1 MRKILIIYGKES
13 LNFPHILTDS
23 EEMEACAF
31 EISNILRKNNL
42 ECFLLG
48 LEKNLKILGKWIKK
62 EKWLVFNLCEHLDG
76 DYRKEYKVAEFLEK
90 NKIPF
95 TGSPSHTLKVAQD
108 KRKSKILLKKAKL
121 PVPEY
126 FIFKKEDEKIELPF
140 PFPAI
145 VKPLYQD
152 GSAGI
157 NEKSVV
163 YDKRELK
170 AQLNFVFE
178 NFKEPAIV
186 EPYLNGREF
195 NVSVIGRNKRVALPI
210 SEIDYSQMPLSIPK
224 ILTYN
229 AKWMKNDISYEL
241 TKPICPAKISK
252 KLESKLKSV
261 ALAAGKLLGCRDYYR
276 VDFRT
281 DEEGNVYIIEV
292 NPNPDISPNA
302 GLARA
307 LQAKGISYDEFILRL
322 VKWAEQKY

>member
-1 MRKILIIYGKES
+1 MKKILIIYGKKS
-13 LNFPHILTDS
+13 LNYPHILTDN

-31 EISNILRKNNL
+31 EISNILTKNNY
-42 ECFLLG
+42 ENYLLG
-48 LEKNLKILGKWIKK
+48 LEKDLKILGRWIKK
-62 EKWLVFNLCEHLDG
+62 EKWIIFNLCEHLDG
-76 DYRKEYKVAEFLEK
+76 DYRKECKVAKYLEK

-95 TGSPSHTLKVAQD
+95 TGNPSYALKIAQD
-108 KRKSKILLKKAKL
+108 KRKSKVLLKEANL

-126 FIFKKEDEKIELPF
+126 FVCKEEQKSFDIPF

-152 GSAGI
+152 GSLGI

-163 YDKRELK
+163 YDMRQLKR
-170 AQLNFVFE
+170 QVGFIFE

-186 EPYLNGREF
+186 ERFINGREF
-195 NVSVIGRNKRVALPI
+195 NVSVIGRKKRIALPV

-229 AKWMKNDISYEL
+229 AKWIKSDISYHL
-241 TKPICPAKISK
+241 TIPVCPAKIRK
-252 KLESKLKSV
+252 KMEIKLKSL
-261 ALAAGKLLGCRDYYR
+261 ALKAGKVLGCRDYYR

-281 DEEGNVYIIEV
+281 DEKGNIYIIEV
-292 NPNPDISPNA
+292 NPNPDISPDA

-307 LQAKGISYDEFILRL
+307 LKAGGIGYDDFILRL
-322 VKWAEQKY
+322 VKWAEQK